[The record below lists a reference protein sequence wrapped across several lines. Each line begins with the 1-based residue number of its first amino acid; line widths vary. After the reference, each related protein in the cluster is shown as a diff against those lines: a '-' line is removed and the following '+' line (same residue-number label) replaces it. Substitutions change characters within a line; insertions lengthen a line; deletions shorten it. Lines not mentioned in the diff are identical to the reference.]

1 MIASAADLDR
11 AVRTPEPPDLFELR
25 LDALAPMADAVEQAI
40 GELPARVIITARHP
54 VEGGIASV
62 TAANRRA
69 LLHRFLRYAAYVDI
83 ELRSARWSADLL
95 SAARKAKVRTILSF
109 HDLQAMPETAVLR
122 RKLDAAKRLRA
133 DVFKLAVCIERRAD
147 LWRLLEFFDAGTRSI
162 PIAAMGIG
170 RLGRESRV
178 ELARRGSALNY
189 VYLTRA
195 QIAGQLSL
203 ADARRLLPRHG

>member
-1 MIASAADLDR
+1 VIASTADLDR
-11 AVRTPEPPDLFELR
+11 ALRTPARPDLFELR

-40 GELPARVIITARHP
+40 GKLSARVIITARHP
-54 VEGGIASV
+54 AEGGIASIA
-62 TAANRRA
+62 AANRRA
-69 LLHRFLRYAAYVDI
+69 LLHRFLRYAAYLDI

-95 SAARKAKVRTILSF
+95 SAARKANVRTILSF
-109 HDLQAMPETAVLR
+109 HDLQGMPETAVLR
-122 RKLDAAKRLRA
+122 RKLHAAKRLRA
-133 DVFKLAVCIERRAD
+133 DVFKLAVRIERRTE
-147 LWRLLEFFDAGTRSI
+147 LLRLLDFFDAGTRSL

-195 QIAGQLSL
+195 QTAGQLSL
-203 ADARRLLPRHG
+203 ADGRRLLPRHG